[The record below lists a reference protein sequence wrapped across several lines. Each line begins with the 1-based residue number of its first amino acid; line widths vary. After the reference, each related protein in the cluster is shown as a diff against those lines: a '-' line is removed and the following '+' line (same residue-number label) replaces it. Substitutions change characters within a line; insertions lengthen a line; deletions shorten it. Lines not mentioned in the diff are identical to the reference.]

1 MSFNLILRMLIDA
14 PRYDY
19 DKDKET
25 KTIDLTKEDAWA
37 DFLKETEKQNQQ

>member
-1 MSFNLILRMLIDA
+1 MLIDA

-19 DKDKET
+19 DKDKDKET
-25 KTIDLTKEDAWA
+25 ETIDLTKEDAWA